1 MVINYKGAFTLIEL
15 PESHTLSKQL
25 DQQLK
30 GLEICGVIAGHSPHG
45 FAFYS
50 GDPQDYEELLN
61 GKRISSTRAL
71 GGMVEISAANMRILF
86 ADGVNLRLLEQ
97 AAPLPKKHQLLLIF
111 SSGQKLVC
119 TIQMYGGLWVF
130 QEGENNNPYYLV
142 AQKKPTPLT
151 QAFSAEY
158 FSELFSETKATLSA
172 KAFLATEQRIP
183 GLGNGVLQDILFDA
197 RIHPK
202 TKIKDLSSGETE
214 RMYQSVKSV
223 LVEMTRL
230 GGRDTE
236 KDIFGRPGGYHTVL
250 SRITLERPCPV
261 CGGILERKAFLGG
274 NIYYCPICQPMK

>member
-1 MVINYKGAFTLIEL
+1 MIEL
-15 PESHTLSKQL
+15 PESHTLAKQL

-50 GDPQDYEELLN
+50 GDPQDYEEYLR
-61 GKRISSTRAL
+61 GKRISSARAL
-71 GGMVEISAANMRILF
+71 GGMVEIAAANMRILF
-86 ADGVNLRLLEQ
+86 ADGVNIRLLEE

-158 FSELFSETKATLSA
+158 FSELFSGTKATLSA

-202 TKIKDLSSGETE
+202 TKLKDLTSAETE

-223 LVEMTRL
+223 LTEMTHL

-274 NIYYCPICQPMK
+274 NIYYCPACQPMK

>member
-1 MVINYKGAFTLIEL
+1 MIEL